1 MRRASRGGDESG
13 TGTPRQNGVSGG
25 RGGARGAVAERGDAA
40 VGGGDDDEAG
50 CSPADMQDEDN
61 DPARRREIRSKYR
74 DLINSVQR
82 E

>member
-13 TGTPRQNGVSGG
+13 TGAPRQNGVSGA
-25 RGGARGAVAERGDAA
+25 RGGARGAAADRGDTVA
-40 VGGGDDDEAG
+40 GGDDDEAG